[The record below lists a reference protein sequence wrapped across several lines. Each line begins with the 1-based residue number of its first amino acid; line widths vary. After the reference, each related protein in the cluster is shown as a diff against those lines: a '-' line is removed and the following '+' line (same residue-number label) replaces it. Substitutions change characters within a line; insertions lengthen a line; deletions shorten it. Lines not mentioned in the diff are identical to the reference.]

1 MAHGVIAPKGF
12 IQKKKKKLPQRK
24 NCHWNPF
31 FFEELSLKIV
41 AVFATIE
48 PSINMCAI
56 SGLSKFLFNKNISNG
71 VIFLS

>member
-12 IQKKKKKLPQRK
+12 IQKKKK
-24 NCHWNPF
+24 NCPKGRIVTETLF